1 VGEPI
6 RKIRMID
13 GTVRYRVVVSVG
25 RTMEGRRAQKTSTH
39 RTLRDARDW
48 LSSVR
53 AGIAGEDHVAPG
65 RLKLN
70 DHLDIWLAGK
80 RNLRPSTRRGYRDAL
95 KPVQRALG
103 DIDIQDLTKR
113 DVERVV
119 SAMLVT
125 GGPKGAGRS
134 PRTVTLTL
142 VVLQQALQDAVQQG
156 LLLRNVAALVQ
167 RPRQTHR
174 EMASWTLDQSR
185 AFLIHVA
192 KDRLRAAWLLT
203 MHGLRRGEVVGL
215 RWTDVSLDG
224 PNPALRIRHTRVL
237 VDGHPEES
245 EPKTARG
252 RRDLPLLPN
261 ITSALRDLK
270 AQQRREAELAGAAYE
285 NSGLVVVDE
294 LGRPLRPE
302 VFTDTFRRR
311 ARDAGL
317 PDIRLHDAR
326 HTAAS
331 LMLELGYPVHVVA
344 AWLGHDPVMTQRVYA
359 HVHTDALRA
368 LGSAFDQALSGEQ

>member
-1 VGEPI
+1 
-6 RKIRMID
+6 M
-13 GTVRYRVVVSVG
+13 
-25 RTMEGRRAQKTSTH
+25 
-39 RTLRDARDW
+39 
-48 LSSVR
+48 
-53 AGIAGEDHVAPG
+53 
-65 RLKLN
+65 
-70 DHLDIWLAGK
+70 
-80 RNLRPSTRRGYRDAL
+80 
-95 KPVQRALG
+95 
-103 DIDIQDLTKR
+103 DIQDLAKS

-119 SAMLVT
+119 AAMLVT

-167 RPRQTHR
+167 RPRQQHR
-174 EMASWTLDQSR
+174 EMESWTLDQSR
-185 AFLIHVA
+185 AFLAHVA
-192 KDRLRAAWLLT
+192 NDRLCAAWLLT

-215 RWTDVSLDG
+215 RWTDVTLDG
-224 PNPALRIRHTRVL
+224 DDPTLQIRHTRVL
-237 VDGHPEES
+237 VDGHPETS
-245 EPKTARG
+245 EPKTAPG

-261 ITSALRDLK
+261 IASALHAFK
-270 AQQRREAELAGAAYE
+270 AQQQREAETAGAAYE
-285 NSGLVVVDE
+285 DSGLVVVDE
-294 LGRPLRPE
+294 PGRPLRPE

-311 ARDAGL
+311 AREAGL

-359 HVHTDALRA
+359 HVHTEALRA
-368 LGSAFDQALSGEQ
+368 LGRSFDQALSGEQ